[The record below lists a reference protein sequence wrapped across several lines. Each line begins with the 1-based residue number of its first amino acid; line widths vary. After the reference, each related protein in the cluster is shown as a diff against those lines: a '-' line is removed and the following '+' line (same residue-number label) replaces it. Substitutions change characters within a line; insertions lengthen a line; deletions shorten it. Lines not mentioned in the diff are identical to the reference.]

1 MADNVTIVGF
11 AELQAALEKS
21 AAQALEVTRRQVA
34 ASGLELE
41 TEAKKNLTAVGGVD
55 TGQARAATRYRASDG
70 GMGAEVASPNPVAA
84 AIEFGTA
91 PAGALKQHFPPPK
104 ALEGWARRHGMT
116 EPGAAFLIARKIA
129 LRGIPARPWLS
140 KAHDTIAPK
149 FESDLKSAINKLLD
163 SL

>member
-11 AELQAALEKS
+11 IEVQAALAKS
-21 AAQALEVTRRQVA
+21 AAQVLEVTRRQVA
-34 ASGLELE
+34 KSGLELE

-70 GMGAEVASPNPVAA
+70 GMGAEVYSPNPVAA

-91 PAGALKQHFPPPK
+91 PAGKLRQHFPPPA
-104 ALEGWARRHGMT
+104 ALAGWARRHGFT
-116 EPGAAFLIARKIA
+116 TPGAAFLIARKIA
-129 LRGIPARPWLS
+129 LRGIPARPFLQP
-140 KAHDTIAPK
+140 AHDTISPK